1 MITYP
6 KFEQEPGLPLQK
18 ISRIQS
24 YHAHIYFDG
33 IEERQAALLLRSQIA
48 DRFHV
53 TVGRVHERAIGPHAR
68 PMYQVS
74 FAPDQF
80 NQFVPWLMMN
90 RGGLAVLIHPNT
102 GRPKRDH
109 LSDAMW
115 MGEILP
121 INTDPLVDVQLD
133 PEPSMIANT
142 LPTIAP

>member
-1 MITYP
+1 MN
-6 KFEQEPGLPLQK
+6 KNSEFDQESDSSLQR
-18 ISRIQS
+18 ISQIQS

-33 IEERQAALLLRSQIA
+33 TEEHQAALLLRSEIA
-48 DRFHV
+48 DRFYV
-53 TVGRVHERAIGPHAR
+53 TLGRVHERAIGPHAR

-80 NQFVPWLMMN
+80 NRFVPWLMMN
-90 RGGLAVLIHPNT
+90 RKGLAVLIHPNT

-121 INTDPLVDVQLD
+121 INSDPLVDVELD
-133 PEPSMIANT
+133 PEPPMISNT